1 MVLDEACV
9 FVEDSSQQ
17 FQNTVSSLGSEGK
30 KCLRCL
36 CWFSKTTEPHLTTER
51 AVQIPKYGQIRTES
65 RLIRSLS
72 PASDVPVLLLNQ
84 PIFYWGLPVILKG
97 MSEAWYL
104 SRCLLLRGLKD
115 LTATLKYLFLDKVSF
130 QTVGMPPPWA
140 CKTNIVA
147 ENNGCDAAFTS
158 TIRNYYSIFLSPVL
172 LAFNFLHKQNRKWS
186 KKYDMETSVF
196 VFFFRSASLA
206 FGRRL
211 FCCPP
216 IKVTL
221 ESRLKLPES
230 PSFLLTWERTANC
243 PI

>member
-158 TIRNYYSIFLSPVL
+158 TIRNYCSIFVSC
-172 LAFNFLHKQNRKWS
+172 FIR
-186 KKYDMETSVF
+186 
-196 VFFFRSASLA
+196 
-206 FGRRL
+206 
-211 FCCPP
+211 
-216 IKVTL
+216 I
-221 ESRLKLPES
+221 
-230 PSFLLTWERTANC
+230 
-243 PI
+243 

>member
-84 PIFYWGLPVILKG
+84 PNINKK
-97 MSEAWYL
+97 
-104 SRCLLLRGLKD
+104 RD
-115 LTATLKYLFLDKVSF
+115 LTHVKFEHRAGKSCALTSP
-130 QTVGMPPPWA
+130 QSA
-140 CKTNIVA
+140 H
-147 ENNGCDAAFTS
+147 AAFKEKKQRHVS
-158 TIRNYYSIFLSPVL
+158 TKSIGEKHQHTQFLKHRSIKSFTYTL
-172 LAFNFLHKQNRKWS
+172 LQCL
-186 KKYDMETSVF
+186 
-196 VFFFRSASLA
+196 
-206 FGRRL
+206 
-211 FCCPP
+211 
-216 IKVTL
+216 
-221 ESRLKLPES
+221 
-230 PSFLLTWERTANC
+230 
-243 PI
+243 